1 MTTTRSY
8 PRVFI
13 KNPENIFLQIIRNE
27 REKKIFN
34 KIPCFR
40 RCIIDD
46 LENFNLWQKA
56 SAPYNQYNIHF
67 AIESAY
73 YEAFTGH
80 KIE

>member
-1 MTTTRSY
+1 MDPHRCY

-13 KNPENIFLQIIRNE
+13 KNSETVSCQIIRNKQE
-27 REKKIFN
+27 REVFN
-34 KIPCFR
+34 KIPSFR
-40 RCIIDD
+40 RCIIED
-46 LENFNLWQKA
+46 LENFSLWKKG

-67 AIESAY
+67 AIENAY